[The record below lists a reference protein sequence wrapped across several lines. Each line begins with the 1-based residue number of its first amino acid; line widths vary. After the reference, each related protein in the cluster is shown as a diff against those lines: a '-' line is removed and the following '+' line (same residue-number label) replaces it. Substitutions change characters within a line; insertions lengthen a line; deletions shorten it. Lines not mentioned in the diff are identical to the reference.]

1 MRWLI
6 AHPGPQFSVQDVYEG
21 WTEALRALGEQVFT
35 FNLGDR
41 LSFFDAA
48 HIEAGVT
55 DDQGRAAMRKAMPR
69 AKAIETAA
77 NEILRPAFLC
87 WPDVVL
93 LVSAFFMPPYL
104 LDVMRSR
111 GMKVVLVHT
120 ESPYQDDEQL
130 VRAAHADVNL
140 LNDPVNIAAYRE
152 LGPAEYVPHAYR
164 PAVHHPPAP
173 GTEPEWDLSFIGTGF
188 PSRIE
193 FFEQMDLAGLA
204 VKLAGMWMQLPA
216 DSPLRDWTATRDDDC
231 VDNAD
236 TAEIYRRSRCGINFY
251 RRESE
256 DGHAGEGWAMGPR
269 EVEMA
274 ACGLWFARDPRPE
287 SDELFPMLPSFTTP
301 QEAGEL
307 VRWALAHPQE
317 RAEAALKA
325 RAAIAGRTFEANAR
339 SLLRLLDRQPVS
351 R

>member
-6 AHPGPQFSVQDVYEG
+6 GHPGPHFSVHDVYEG
-21 WTEALRALGEQVFT
+21 WTEALRGLGEQVFT

-55 DDQGRAAMRKAMPR
+55 DEQGRTAMRKAMPR
-69 AKAIETAA
+69 EKAIETAA

-104 LDVMRSR
+104 LDVMRGR
-111 GMKVVLVHT
+111 GMKIVLLHT

-130 VRAAHADVNL
+130 LRAAHADVNL
-140 LNDPVNIAAYRE
+140 LNDPVNLAAYRE
-152 LGPAEYVPHAYR
+152 FGPAEYMPHAYR
-164 PAVHHPPAP
+164 PSIHHPAPP
-173 GTEPEWDLSFIGTGF
+173 GTGPEYDLSFVGTGF
-188 PSRIE
+188 PSRVR
-193 FFEQMDLAGLA
+193 FFGEMDLSGLA
-204 VKLAGMWMQLPA
+204 VKLGGMWMNLPE

-231 VDNAD
+231 IDNTD
-236 TAEIYRRSRCGINFY
+236 TAGIYRRSRAGINFY
-251 RRESE
+251 RREAE
-256 DGHAGEGWAMGPR
+256 ETHAGEGWAMGPR

-274 ACGLWFARDPRPE
+274 ACGLFSLRDPRPE
-287 SDELFPMLPSFTTP
+287 SDEVLGMLPAFDGPGDAS
-301 QEAGEL
+301 GKL
-307 VRWALAHPQE
+307 RWWLAHDGY

-325 RAAIAGRTFEANAR
+325 REAISGRTFEANAR